1 MSLVVASY
9 WPDRVGEGMTCSD
22 RVFLEDAISGR
33 LGELVKE
40 TEYVGCIR

>member
-1 MSLVVASY
+1 MSLAVASY